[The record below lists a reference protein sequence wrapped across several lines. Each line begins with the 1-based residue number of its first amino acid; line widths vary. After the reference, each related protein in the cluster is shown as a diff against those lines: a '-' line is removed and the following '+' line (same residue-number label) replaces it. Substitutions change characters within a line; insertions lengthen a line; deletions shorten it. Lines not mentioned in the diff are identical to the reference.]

1 MREITQLAWEIL
13 EAEEDEWA
21 EVTMA
26 PAAGEPRPA
35 RWQWLAKLLGSL
47 ALLAILTGVVG
58 YRLVQDAEAGI
69 VATERHIGT
78 LVEVETIRQ
87 QPSTTAH
94 ERSAAMDEVTLK
106 GSAAM
111 VRVVVTE
118 TTPFGQI
125 LPHVETRFYERC
137 PAGWRRTAPVATFWG
152 DAAVL
157 EMSTLHFDFY
167 ELDRPFVEAVA
178 APVDTYHAALRQI
191 LGLPALAAT
200 GRITVAVVPEYVA
213 PGTVLPDG
221 TLSEPSPYL
230 SYAAPPESKRS
241 MFLEVGRPLLL
252 RLQGQLLARSMQESR
267 ATYNVRDEWN
277 PVVGMLE
284 QWLHDH
290 AEELSAIVDGD
301 EAWSRKRIPTY
312 PTSLFTGIVTDDIGD
327 YSPGYQEYR
336 SQSIAFAAHTFLDFL
351 VVDRGPGAITSLLAA
366 FGTQDSWPN
375 VIEEAFGLSM
385 DELHVAWDAYVQR
398 KPGPAEQDESTVLS
412 ASVQ

>member
-1 MREITQLAWEIL
+1 MREITQIAWEIL

-69 VATERHIGT
+69 AATERHIGT
-78 LVEVETIRQ
+78 LVEMETIRQ
-87 QPSTTAH
+87 QPSTTAR

-157 EMSTLHFDFY
+157 ETPTLHFDFY
-167 ELDRPFVEAVA
+167 ELDRTFVEAVA
-178 APVDTYHAALRQI
+178 TPVDMYHAALRRL

-230 SYAAPPESKRS
+230 YFAAPP
-241 MFLEVGRPLLL
+241 GREGPLLFAEAETTL
-252 RLQGQLLARSMQESR
+252 LHRLQAQLRTRTIQESR
-267 ATYNVRDEWN
+267 DVYGIQVMWQPLA
-277 PVVGMLE
+277 GHLE
-284 QWLHDH
+284 LWLREH
-290 AEELSAIVDGD
+290 AAELPALALGGSLQEEDRFVCPAQALG
-301 EAWSRKRIPTY
+301 T
-312 PTSLFTGIVTDDIGD
+312 LTGEHMNSTQLAEDLAH
-327 YSPGYQEYR
+327 R
-336 SQSIAFAAHTFLDFL
+336 SDVIAFSAHAFFDFL
-351 VVDRGPGAITSLLAA
+351 VADRGPDAIPALLAA
-366 FGTQDSWPN
+366 FGTQDSWPAMLQA
-375 VIEEAFGLSM
+375 AFGLSL
-385 DELHVAWDAYVQR
+385 DELLARWEAYEARSQTN
-398 KPGPAEQDESTVLS
+398 ESS
-412 ASVQ
+412 GG